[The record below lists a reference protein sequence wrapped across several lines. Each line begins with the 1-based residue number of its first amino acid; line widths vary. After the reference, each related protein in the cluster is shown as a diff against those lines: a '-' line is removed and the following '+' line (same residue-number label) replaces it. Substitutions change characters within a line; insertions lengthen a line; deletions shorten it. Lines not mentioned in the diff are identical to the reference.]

1 MFFIFSKSVAFL
13 LLPSN
18 FLIGLGL
25 AGVLLMATRW
35 KRVGIGLATASV
47 IMLATLGL
55 LPVGDLLARP
65 LEDRFP
71 QWNGRGGAPHG
82 IIVLGGNISSG
93 LSHDRAEAVVVSGG
107 ARIVALL
114 KLAHAYPEARI
125 VYSGGDASVF
135 GNGSA
140 EASFVG
146 PLLDSLGIPR
156 NRVTLELRSRN
167 TAENADFTK
176 ELVNPNPGERWLLVT
191 SAQHMPRAVG
201 CFRKVGFPVEAYPVG
216 WRVEK
221 QSDWLEPKML
231 SERLAR
237 LDSAVYEWIGL
248 VAYWLTGRTSDLLPA
263 PRGR

>member
-1 MFFIFSKSVAFL
+1 MFFILSKSVAFL

-25 AGVLLMATRW
+25 VGVLLMPTRW
-35 KRVGIGLATASV
+35 KRVGIGLAAASV
-47 IMLATLGL
+47 ILLAVLGF
-55 LPVGDLLARP
+55 LPFGDLLARP

-71 QWNGRGGAPHG
+71 QWDGRGGAPHG
-82 IIVLGGNISSG
+82 IVVLGGNISSG
-93 LSHDRAEAVVVSGG
+93 LSRDRGEAVVVGGG

-125 VYSGGDASVF
+125 VYSGGDASLF
-135 GNGSA
+135 GNRSA
-140 EASFVG
+140 EANFVG
-146 PLLDSLGIPR
+146 ALLDSLGVSSS
-156 NRVTLELRSRN
+156 RVTLELRSRN

-176 ELVNPNPGERWLLVT
+176 ALVKPNPGERWLLVT

-221 QSDWLEPKML
+221 QSDLLEPKIL
-231 SERLAR
+231 SERMAR
-237 LDSAVYEWIGL
+237 LDSAAYEWIGL
-248 VAYWLTGRTSDLLPA
+248 LVYWLTGRTSQFLPA
-263 PRGR
+263 P